1 LITMQIHFRKVMNP
15 ESMSGVIEV
24 HPPSLKESIIK
35 LHQYC
40 IKQPHKP
47 FSSFLPA
54 SHYGFNTDLVRNE
67 SVITPYCQAAGM
79 DYTMG
84 MRWAAENLLDG
95 LIWLFIKL
103 IEPKEAANKQGEARY
118 MKRESKHIPADF
130 TGSVDELIFYRHKA
144 NGKIYARKRFTFKNH
159 PGQAP
164 FASAQKAIYALQ
176 PSQAYRQNLSDYLI
190 GYNKLKIND
199 GREVIAWTNLYNKLM
214 FAMQKQLGIALTG
227 ITREMIVQQNLP
239 CQTVKAA
246 VEAGLLPKVPDY
258 ERFNQPI

>member
-1 LITMQIHFRKVMNP
+1 
-15 ESMSGVIEV
+15 
-24 HPPSLKESIIK
+24 
-35 LHQYC
+35 
-40 IKQPHKP
+40 
-47 FSSFLPA
+47 
-54 SHYGFNTDLVRNE
+54 
-67 SVITPYCQAAGM
+67 
-79 DYTMG
+79 MG

-118 MKRESKHIPADF
+118 MKRESKHITADF

-159 PGQAP
+159 PGQPP

-190 GYNKLKIND
+190 G
-199 GREVIAWTNLYNKLM
+199 YNKLM